1 MGLFGLKGIGLAS
14 VLSSFPVEKY
24 YYSIIF
30 FLSSFV
36 ILRRLK
42 FFKMQ
47 KPILYISAL
56 LLVLSACVTPKIH
69 NSLLAEH
76 ESTKSA
82 LTSAEKKTL
91 SLADKL
97 EEKEGAIL
105 TLQAQISD
113 LRNDS
118 VQNGKSL
125 VILQDK
131 YDELSNAYDL
141 LTSKN
146 SRYMAD
152 KAKETKKLLEQL
164 EQAQSALF
172 AKEDELNKLS
182 NSLDAKENELKLAQ
196 EELEARSV
204 RVTELEMIIN
214 KKDSI
219 VTALKQSISKALRG
233 LEGEGLTIV
242 QKNGKVYISL
252 EEDLLFASGK
262 YVVNS
267 GGVAALN
274 KLATALSVQKDLEI
288 LVEGHTDNIP
298 LSGRGLVKDNWDLSV
313 MRATNV
319 VKVLLQNPSLDP
331 LQLTAA
337 GRAEFMPIAE
347 NDTKQGRSANRRIEM
362 ILSPNLDDL
371 FNLLE

>member
-1 MGLFGLKGIGLAS
+1 
-14 VLSSFPVEKY
+14 
-24 YYSIIF
+24 
-30 FLSSFV
+30 
-36 ILRRLK
+36 
-42 FFKMQ
+42 MQ
-47 KPILYISAL
+47 KSILYIGVL
-56 LLVLSACVTPKIH
+56 LLGLSACVAPKIH
-69 NSLLAEH
+69 NALIADQ
-76 ESTKSA
+76 ESTKLA
-82 LTSAEKKTL
+82 LTSSEKKA
-91 SLADKL
+91 LALASNL
-97 EEKEGAIL
+97 EEKEGTIVS
-105 TLQAQISD
+105 LQTQISE

-125 VILQDK
+125 VILQNK
-131 YDELSNAYDL
+131 YDELSDAYDL

-164 EQAQSALF
+164 EEAQTELF

-182 NSLDAKENELKLAQ
+182 NSLDAKEQELKIAQ

-204 RVTELEMIIN
+204 RVTELETIIN
-214 KKDSI
+214 KKDSM

-233 LEGEGLTIV
+233 LEGEGLTIE
-242 QKNGKVYISL
+242 QRNGKVYISL

-262 YVVNS
+262 YTVNS

-274 KLATALSVQKDLEI
+274 KLATALAPQKDLEI
-288 LVEGHTDNIP
+288 LVEGHTDSIP

-319 VKVLLQNPSLDP
+319 VKVLTKNPSLNP

-337 GRAEFMPIAE
+337 GRAEFVPIAR
-347 NDTKQGRSANRRIEM
+347 NKTKEGRGANRRIEM

-371 FNLLE
+371 YNLLEE